1 MVVTSLL
8 LNGFPRSWMTCVSM
22 FFDVSMISPCL
33 KILVHWKIHTTIAV
47 KWSVISSK
55 KMYNM
60 FWSSFIFFG
69 TVAYTLNTVDMMC
82 IVHIVQETYREVR
95 ISGECLIIILFPLIL
110 TENYPFP
117 TRKQD
122 WFSTGGSRSY
132 FCAIDA
138 IYLAR
143 GAIYPANSNVWLKMR
158 PMIFEMVPFTW
169 QSSSWRSKV
178 SESHGMPTIKSSHLL
193 RIHYLFSTYFNH
205 ISEQC
210 FGLENQD
217 TTPEINSY
225 GNPPVY
231 TVEIGNWSI
240 FQTG

>member
-1 MVVTSLL
+1 MSNHNPV
-8 LNGFPRSWMTCVSM
+8 PPH
-22 FFDVSMISPCL
+22 FDRKTIRFQPAN
-33 KILVHWKIHTTIAV
+33 KTGLVLEA
-47 KWSVISSK
+47 
-55 KMYNM
+55 
-60 FWSSFIFFG
+60 
-69 TVAYTLNTVDMMC
+69 AD
-82 IVHIVQETYREVR
+82 HI
-95 ISGECLIIILFPLIL
+95 
-110 TENYPFP
+110 
-117 TRKQD
+117 
-122 WFSTGGSRSY
+122 